1 MRGDVFHGL
10 VLLEKRSDKLTVKF
24 QHGINHVRSDGHI
37 VRFPAEE
44 FTIKLLSAWP
54 VGGGQLGPAKSAGRE
69 LELCL
74 RSCFAHLV
82 FLLYRMKR
90 LSADYYPPA
99 VKALPAASHPWIE
112 LIIAL
117 EGG

>member
-10 VLLEKRSDKLTVKF
+10 VLLEKRSDQLTVKF

-37 VRFPAEE
+37 VGFPAEE

-74 RSCFAHLV
+74 RSCFAHLG
-82 FLLYRMKR
+82 F
-90 LSADYYPPA
+90 SF
-99 VKALPAASHPWIE
+99 IE
-112 LIIAL
+112 LMIAVRGL
-117 EGG
+117 KLYQRAGGK